1 MADDTKNT
9 ALMSAARLGS
19 LECVRLLKPYELGM
33 KNDSGETALFYA
45 ATRGH
50 AEIVTELLE
59 EASIVGQSTLI
70 DMIMKYVTD
79 FRPEPIIV
87 DLILN
92 DFIPRLLNSQ

>member
-1 MADDTKNT
+1 
-9 ALMSAARLGS
+9 
-19 LECVRLLKPYELGM
+19 M